1 MSVAS
6 RWENDARQLRIL
18 DDGLSEARRRAGD
31 AAVCRAGCFGCCLGP
46 FPITRQD
53 AARLQRGL
61 VAIKERE
68 PDRAAR
74 IGERAAEAMLA
85 MRDGFPGDWSSG
97 DLDETRAAEELYAHR
112 YQMIPCP
119 ALQLETGE
127 CELYDHRPVA
137 CRTYGLAVR
146 VAEVDLTPCRL
157 NYVGMSAAEIEQRRV
172 DLTIEPVD
180 GAEYEEGQ
188 TVIAWAL
195 WDRPPGRST
204 PSEDYRK

>member
-1 MSVAS
+1 MDVDS

-61 VAIKERE
+61 AAMKERE

-74 IGERAAEAMLA
+74 IVERAAEAMLA
-85 MRDGFPGDWSSG
+85 MRDEFPGHWSSG
-97 DLDETRAAEELYAHR
+97 ALDETRAAEDLYADR

-127 CELYDHRPVA
+127 CELYKHRPVA

-146 VAEVDLTPCRL
+146 IAEVDLTPCRL
-157 NYVGMSAAEIEQRRV
+157 NYTGMTTAEIEQRRV
-172 DLTIEPVD
+172 ELTIEPVD
-180 GAEYEEGQ
+180 GPDYEEGQ
-188 TVIAWAL
+188 TVVAAAL
-195 WDRPPGRST
+195 ISAG
-204 PSEDYRK
+204 